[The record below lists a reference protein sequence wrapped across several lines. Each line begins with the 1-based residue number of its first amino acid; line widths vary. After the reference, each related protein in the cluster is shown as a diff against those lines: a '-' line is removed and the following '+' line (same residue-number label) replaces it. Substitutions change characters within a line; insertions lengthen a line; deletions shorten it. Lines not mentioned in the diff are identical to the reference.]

1 MFPLIAFHK
10 NILFTTQGEAYAL
23 YRMPG
28 QPYHFLPLE
37 HRRAAVARFEELLF
51 GLEGKGQILLLW
63 EEKDVDEGG
72 YLAVAAP
79 DLATAPAWRKEEAAR
94 HARAARAAL
103 NRGARIRRRYLAV
116 QLPLRREEGW
126 GSLAEAARE
135 AGDAALSL
143 FTGLRPEYV
152 PPKKVEMAKAAED
165 ELGRRLRGYG
175 LKKAE
180 FADVDFIVRRAAR
193 RYGLLPPPLP
203 SRDEGRFTP
212 GMIAAFAEG
221 AYVEEKIDCVV
232 VRDGTDRGHAQ
243 AFVTFADVPK
253 RLRETEDEFLSVL
266 DFLGDPV
273 DAVIHFE
280 IIQPYKAAAKV
291 RGKRAF
297 LKGQM
302 DEAYSGGGEP
312 TEAEELGLHDSRRLE
327 AKVEAG
333 QPLARVGI
341 CFAVPGPDAKTA
353 AVAANRLVQRFSSRG
368 FRAVRPSGIQLKC
381 FYSFLPGA
389 PPGAPM
395 VECDPG
401 YVAAAGP
408 MAAAELGDPKGFF
421 LGWSGP
427 APVFWSPGRPALEL
441 NKTNAVLITGS
452 LGGGKS
458 VGAKTLAY
466 YVLLAGGVGF
476 AVDPKNEYHV
486 FRRIFPT
493 RRIDLSP
500 RGGTKLNPFTLSADE
515 QRAKAIALD
524 YLALALNVGE
534 NEARRVA
541 VAQAVEMV
549 FSLPPEKRDMD
560 AVLGVFRMI
569 ADQSPHQAV
578 KEEAG
583 QCALLIEY
591 LRASDVGS
599 LVFGRAADAA
609 AAGSAAGS
617 IVFTTVNL
625 KELPLPRRGASAARM
640 TESERQGLALM
651 YLAAAM
657 AREMAFGLP
666 PGILKCLVFDEAWM
680 LFAVPE
686 GQRLL
691 EEIVRV
697 GRSFNVVPVL
707 ISQNASDFLESK
719 VIVNNVSNVF
729 CFRASD
735 AEEVEADLRFLG
747 ADPEA
752 LDVRFFAGMESGTAV
767 FRDAEDRI
775 GVVHIDP
782 QPPYLLELF
791 DTRPK
796 GEAKKE
802 N

>member
-1 MFPLIAFHK
+1 MFPLVAFHK
-10 NILFTTQGEAYAL
+10 NIVFTVQGEAYAL

-37 HRRAAVARFEELLF
+37 YRRAAVARFEELLF

-72 YLAVAAP
+72 YLATAVPDIAA
-79 DLATAPAWRKEEAAR
+79 APAWRREEAVR

-103 NRGARIRRRYLAV
+103 GRGARIRRRYLAV
-116 QLPLRREEGW
+116 QLPLRREAGW

-135 AGDAALSL
+135 AGEAALSVFL
-143 FTGLRPEYV
+143 SLRPEYV
-152 PPKKVEMAKAAED
+152 PPKKVDMAVAAEE

-175 LKKAE
+175 LKRAGFE
-180 FADVDFIVRRAAR
+180 DIDFIIRRAAR

-203 SRDEGRFTP
+203 SREAGRFTP
-212 GMIAAFAEG
+212 GMVAAFAEG
-221 AYVEEKIDCVV
+221 AYLEEKIDCVI
-232 VRDGTDRGHAQ
+232 VRDGTGRSHAQ
-243 AFVTFADVPK
+243 AFVTFADMPK
-253 RLRETEDEFLSVL
+253 RLKETEDEFLTVL
-266 DFLGDPV
+266 DFLADPV

-280 IIQPYKAAAKV
+280 IIQPHKAAAKV
-291 RGKRAF
+291 RTKRAF

-302 DEAYSGGGEP
+302 EEAYTGGGEP
-312 TEAEELGLHDSRRLE
+312 TETEELGLHDSRVLE
-327 AKVEAG
+327 AKVESG

-341 CFAVPGPDAKTA
+341 CFAAVGPDAKAA

-368 FRAVRPSGIQLKC
+368 FRAVRPSGVQLKC

-408 MAAAELGDPKGFF
+408 MAAAGLGDPGGFL
-421 LGWSGP
+421 LGWTGP

-458 VGAKTLAY
+458 VAAKTLAY
-466 YVLLAGGVGF
+466 YSLLAGGVGF
-476 AVDPKNEYHV
+476 AVDPKNEYYV
-486 FRRIFPT
+486 LGRVFPT

-500 RGGTKLNPFTLSADE
+500 RGGTRLNPFALSADE

-524 YLALALNVGE
+524 YLALALSVGD

-560 AVLGVFRMI
+560 AALGVFRMI
-569 ADQSPHQAV
+569 ADRSPHQVV

-583 QCALLIEY
+583 QCALLVEY
-591 LRASDVGS
+591 LKASDVGA
-599 LVFGRAADAA
+599 LAFGRAADAA
-609 AAGSAAGS
+609 AVAAAGDGA
-617 IVFTTVNL
+617 VLTVVNL
-625 KELPLPRRGASAARM
+625 KELPLPRRGAAASRM

-657 AREMAFGLP
+657 ARETAFGLP
-666 PGILKCLVFDEAWM
+666 QHVLKCLVFDEAWM

-691 EEIVRV
+691 EEVVRV
-697 GRSFNVVPVL
+697 GRSFNVIPVL

-735 AEEVEADLRFLG
+735 KEEVEANLRFLG

-752 LDVRFFAGMESGTAV
+752 LDGRFFSGMESGTAV

-775 GVVHIDP
+775 GILHIDP

-796 GEAKKE
+796 GQAKE
-802 N
+802 S